1 MFQTTNQH
9 LIYWWYTFQR
19 TNRPYHE
26 LGVGSSFPRKLAD
39 CWGLDLLGWQWEST
53 IHFLCLF
60 QANMV
65 PAHPCFG
72 QTHICYIIMFLVEM
86 PNAGVTVPFSRR
98 PFSLAN
104 PWVSMSMSN
113 FWKVEVHSN
122 STNPLLLNAT
132 FWVYM
137 DTPFLVPKPEALAR
151 LILRNTRSLRSSQG
165 QCSYNLPMLSLQQ
178 PNPCHLK
185 RNPLLYINNY
195 RYHIITTVYS
205 RMQFKKERER
215 YIYIYVQYIY
225 IYICVCV
232 CTYM

>member
-122 STNPLLLNAT
+122 STNPLCYWMQHFGFT
-132 FWVYM
+132 W
-137 DTPFLVPKPEALAR
+137 TPHSWYPNQKLSLAWFCGTPEACAAAR
-151 LILRNTRSLRSSQG
+151 ANAATTCQCWASSNQTHAIWKG
-165 QCSYNLPMLSLQQ
+165 T
-178 PNPCHLK
+178 
-185 RNPLLYINNY
+185 LYFTSTITD
-195 RYHIITTVYS
+195 II
-205 RMQFKKERER
+205 
-215 YIYIYVQYIY
+215 
-225 IYICVCV
+225 
-232 CTYM
+232 